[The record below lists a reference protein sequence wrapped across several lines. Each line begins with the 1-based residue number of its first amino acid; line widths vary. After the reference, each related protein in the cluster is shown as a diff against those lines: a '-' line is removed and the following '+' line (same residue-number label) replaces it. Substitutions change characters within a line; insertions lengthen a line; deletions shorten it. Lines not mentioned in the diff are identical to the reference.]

1 MYLHEIIM
9 IYNLFNQQELSAIVH
24 CLWIIIGPNATDE
37 DEQVIDELTKEWFD
51 DNTPWKFHAQQQNPY
66 DAHRLLKSISDGARQ
81 ALENIFYAIASTG
94 NNQDVKRRIAQT
106 QLYLIDNA

>member
-24 CLWIIIGPNATDE
+24 CLWIIIGPNAADE
-37 DEQVIDELTKEWFD
+37 DEQVIDELTKEWFED
-51 DNTPWKFHAQQQNPY
+51 KTPWKFHAQQQNPY
-66 DAHRLLKSISDGARQ
+66 DAHRLLKSIPNDARQ